1 MKRTRKALVVK
12 CNPTPLEIERQRRI
26 RVSVAAYS
34 YEYYNDSIMSDE
46 EFDAL
51 CLKIDKNMS
60 TNNEKLDKFF
70 REEFEPHTGM
80 WIRKHP
86 EKEGLDRIYWQV
98 FRKNETRKTV
108 PRAPK
113 KKVDMQEN
121 SMYTW
126 HKSIEEGL

>member
-1 MKRTRKALVVK
+1 M
-12 CNPTPLEIERQRRI
+12 
-26 RVSVAAYS
+26 AAYS

-46 EFDAL
+46 DFDAL
-51 CLKIDKNMS
+51 CLKIDKTMF
-60 TNNEKLDKFF
+60 TGNEKLDKFF

-98 FRKNETRKTV
+98 FRKNEPRKS
-108 PRAPK
+108 PPK
-113 KKVDMQEN
+113 KKVDKTEK

-126 HKSIEEGL
+126 HKSIEESLET